1 MFPKDTLQT
10 SFGQQF
16 CSLESPLV
24 ARNRYLAPLMAGR
37 KHKNGSNE
45 PRTIENRRARHDY
58 SIGDT
63 LECGIE
69 LRGTEVKSIRAGA
82 ASLAE
87 GWIRASIEPYTLTL
101 HSVHVAEYA
110 PAGPRQH
117 DPTRVRRLLAHK
129 REIKKLVQATDGQST
144 TLVPLK
150 IYFKDGRAKVL
161 LGVAAGKRKAD
172 KRQDL
177 MKREAERDMSR
188 AMSQRRL

>member
-1 MFPKDTLQT
+1 MW
-10 SFGQQF
+10 
-16 CSLESPLV
+16 
-24 ARNRYLAPLMAGR
+24 ARNRYLDPVMATR
-37 KHKNGSNE
+37 KHKKGSNE

-63 LECGIE
+63 LECGIA
-69 LRGTEVKSIRAGA
+69 LLGTEVKSIRSGA

-87 GWIRASIEPYTLTL
+87 GWVRATAEPYTLSL
-101 HSVHVAEYA
+101 HGVHVGEYA

-117 DPTRVRRLLAHK
+117 NPTRVRRLLAHK
-129 REIKKLVQATDGQST
+129 REIRKLVQATDGQSA

-161 LGVAAGKRKAD
+161 LGVAEGKRKAD

-177 MKREAERDMSR
+177 AKREAEREMGR
-188 AMSQRRL
+188 AMSRRRL